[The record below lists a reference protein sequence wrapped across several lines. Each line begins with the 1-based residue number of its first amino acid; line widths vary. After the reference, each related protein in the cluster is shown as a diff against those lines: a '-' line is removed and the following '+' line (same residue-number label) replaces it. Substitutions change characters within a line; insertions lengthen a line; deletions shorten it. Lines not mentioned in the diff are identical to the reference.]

1 MAGIDELDR
10 TISEK
15 NIPFSATFELT
26 YGCNLKCSMCYQFPF
41 RKGELNTQEVKG
53 IIDQLA
59 DAGCLYLSLTGGE
72 PLMRRDIW
80 DIVEHARQRTF
91 AVTLQTNATLI
102 GPAEADTMRALDV
115 MDAHISVLG
124 ATDSTHD
131 KITGVSGSFRKAMR
145 AAELLIARKIKVFFK
160 TTVMKGNY
168 SEYKEIWKLAE
179 SMGALPYFSPMIFP
193 RSDGAGSPLRSRL
206 SDDQLKE
213 LFSFVFSSD
222 AEKIGLCTSQEP
234 VAICRMGRT
243 ECAINPRGDVYP
255 CVSLPL
261 TVGNLRNESFAEI
274 WRSSAE
280 LKKIRAISS
289 ADLKQCPECSLAS
302 DCLRCPGL
310 SYLEHGDILSAPA
323 ECCRM
328 TKTMKEVKT
337 YEQEKVLQAVR

>member
-15 NIPFSATFELT
+15 NIPFSAAFELT
-26 YGCNLKCSMCYQFPF
+26 YGCNLKCNMCYQFPF

-53 IIDQLA
+53 ILDQLA

-72 PLMRRDIW
+72 PLMRKDIW
-80 DIVEHARQRTF
+80 DIIEHARQRTF

-102 GPAEADTMRALDV
+102 GPAEADTMRTLDV

-131 KITGVSGSFRKAMR
+131 MITGVAGSFRKAIQ

-160 TTVMKGNY
+160 TTVMKENY
-168 SEYKEIWKLAE
+168 SEYKDIWKLAE

-193 RSDGAGSPLRSRL
+193 KSDGSRSPLRSRL

-213 LFSFVFSSD
+213 LFSSVFSRD
-222 AEKIGLCTSQEP
+222 PEKIGLCVSQEP
-234 VAICRMGRT
+234 VAICRMGKT
-243 ECAINPRGDVYP
+243 ECAITPHGDVYP
-255 CVSLPL
+255 CVSVPL
-261 TVGNLRNESFAEI
+261 TVGNLRKESFAEI
-274 WRSSAE
+274 WRSSAD
-280 LKKIRAISS
+280 LKRIRAISVS
-289 ADLKQCPECSLAS
+289 DLKQCPGCGLAS

-310 SYLEHGDILSAPA
+310 SYLEEKDILSAPA

-328 TKTMKEVKT
+328 AGTLQEVKT
-337 YEQEKVLQAVR
+337 YEQEKVPQAVR